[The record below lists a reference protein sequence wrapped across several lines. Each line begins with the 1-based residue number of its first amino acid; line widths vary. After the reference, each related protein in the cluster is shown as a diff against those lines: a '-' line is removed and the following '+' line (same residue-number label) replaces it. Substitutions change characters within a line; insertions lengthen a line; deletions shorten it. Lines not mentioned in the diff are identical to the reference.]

1 MRVENGH
8 GKNKPNIRKFVE
20 NDMADGF
27 NSDDLD
33 CESGGQKKTVKSWNP
48 WQHACSCSD

>member
-8 GKNKPNIRKFVE
+8 GKNKPNIRKFEE

-27 NSDDLD
+27 NSDGLD
-33 CESGGQKKTVKSWNP
+33 CESGGQKK
-48 WQHACSCSD
+48 Q